1 MTTKKSSHPFWKIFW
16 LLFLVCSLGY
26 AWYSFYVPKNKADW
40 VTDFNSAKQ
49 LAESSDK
56 DLLLFFTGEWC
67 VPCRIM
73 KREIFADETV
83 MDAITAKAVPVMID
97 IDDPKFEE
105 VVNKYDVRGTPVTLF
120 TDSQGEVI
128 DYAVGKMK
136 KEEFI
141 NLLESIDSTKEK
153 R

>member
-1 MTTKKSSHPFWKIFW
+1 
-16 LLFLVCSLGY
+16 
-26 AWYSFYVPKNKADW
+26 
-40 VTDFNSAKQ
+40 
-49 LAESSDK
+49 
-56 DLLLFFTGEWC
+56 
-67 VPCRIM
+67 
-73 KREIFADETV
+73 
-83 MDAITAKAVPVMID
+83 MID